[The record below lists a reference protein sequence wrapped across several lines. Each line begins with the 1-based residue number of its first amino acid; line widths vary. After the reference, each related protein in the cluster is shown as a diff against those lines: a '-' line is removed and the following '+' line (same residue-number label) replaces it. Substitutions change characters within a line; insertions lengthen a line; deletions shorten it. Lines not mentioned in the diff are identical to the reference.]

1 MTAPSSRGDATLE
14 HTSSAE
20 PSHILLELEMHCFQ
34 EACFSVDPHH
44 LAAETRATGHAARR
58 FVEGISGQSIAN
70 SLLEYNHHP
79 LQVKYQSEHALVPP

>member
-20 PSHILLELEMHCFQ
+20 PSHILLELGMHCFQ